1 MKKLFAA
8 LVVLGLVLA
17 AFAMP
22 VLANPQQFRYLHHE
36 AQGNHDQSWTQC
48 LPDDAWNG
56 HKNHGGDWQGDVCN
70 PNPNPEP
77 TTVPPTEPGSTEVV
91 PAEPTEAPCVGDSC
105 GGIAFSGVNFQPGRM
120 PTESGTVYVTDGGG
134 LGGKIFFSYH
144 FQAGEQWSDWIEFPL
159 QFGVSGNNL
168 QAWWVPDNGGPA
180 VQLIVLNG
188 WISTVAPNMLE
199 VDW

>member
-1 MKKLFAA
+1 
-8 LVVLGLVLA
+8 
-17 AFAMP
+17 
-22 VLANPQQFRYLHHE
+22 
-36 AQGNHDQSWTQC
+36 
-48 LPDDAWNG
+48 
-56 HKNHGGDWQGDVCN
+56 
-70 PNPNPEP
+70 
-77 TTVPPTEPGSTEVV
+77 
-91 PAEPTEAPCVGDSC
+91 
-105 GGIAFSGVNFQPGRM
+105 M